1 MTLDMPPPPS
11 APPVRG
17 RSPRRILRD
26 IGFLVALSAP
36 VSGFFVWIIVALIV
50 GEDQLEGESGQTLLG
65 LSLFVVPVVIG
76 LLIAGWAQFARDE
89 PQLPK
94 LATVAKGS
102 IAVGVLL
109 FAVGLLAAAATDAS
123 IGAGLLLIAG
133 VVLCGAGVALY
144 ASVRN
149 SR

>member
-1 MTLDMPPPPS
+1 M
-11 APPVRG
+11 
-17 RSPRRILRD
+17 
-26 IGFLVALSAP
+26 
-36 VSGFFVWIIVALIV
+36 SGFFVWIIVALIV